1 MTSSTHN
8 YYCFIIILFS
18 FNVKNNL
25 IAFITG
31 YDEAAF
37 YTFPYVENMD
47 EIGCVLVKHDCVWQQ
62 KDKKKSLKGK
72 IGQIVAEIKQPRLMS
87 LKEFDIDREKKL

>member
-1 MTSSTHN
+1 
-8 YYCFIIILFS
+8 
-18 FNVKNNL
+18 
-25 IAFITG
+25 
-31 YDEAAF
+31 
-37 YTFPYVENMD
+37 MD
-47 EIGCVLVKHDCVWQQ
+47 EIGCVLVKHDCVWQS